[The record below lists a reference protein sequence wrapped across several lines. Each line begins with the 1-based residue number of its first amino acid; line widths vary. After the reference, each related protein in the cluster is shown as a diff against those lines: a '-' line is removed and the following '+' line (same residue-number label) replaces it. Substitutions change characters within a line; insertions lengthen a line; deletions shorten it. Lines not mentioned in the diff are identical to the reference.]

1 MGNKRLFSRRKV
13 MAGAAAATAGLTIW
27 SQRLSAQSGEVALGA
42 MVPITGPFNVS
53 GQQYHFSL
61 QMAQDE
67 INAKGGV
74 AGKKLKIV
82 FEDVKDSNSVAV
94 NAYLKV
100 VRDINPPMV
109 FLSSYTTQNLA
120 TEPEVTKAQIPGMY
134 AGGGD
139 AMHLKKNP
147 WLFRIRPA
155 DGLQAL
161 ALAKHATEG
170 LGKKKIGIIYVQ
182 NDFGQPGAVA
192 AEKIVKAAGAE
203 VVGMEAYAF
212 TDNDMSAQ
220 LQKLKNAGADCLIC
234 ISYGKDGALILKLL
248 KEMNIDLPVVTSSG
262 VMVPAARNLIA
273 PDELDEG
280 QRRDGRLPCA
290 RARTRRR
297 VLHQELQGP
306 LQNRPRSLRL
316 LLLRR
321 RLDHEAGDGQG
332 RHRSHQDPRRAET
345 DKGLQG
351 HHQRFRDRRAGQYGP
366 FARGFLDQARHP
378 RPGVHPH
385 HQRFMSVVT
394 GPLTTRSRSYAAAHA
409 GQGMVADKARR
420 HPERSEG
427 CHAVVS
433 GDEVVRFAQDDM
445 NSPLALAG

>member
-1 MGNKRLFSRRKV
+1 MGSKPLFGRRKV
-13 MAGAAAATAGLTIW
+13 MAGAAATAGITIW
-27 SQRLSAQSGEVALGA
+27 SQRLSAQSGEVAVGA

-61 QMAQDE
+61 QMVQDE

-100 VRDINPPMV
+100 VRDIDPPLV

-147 WLFRIRPA
+147 WLFRIRPH

-170 LGKKKIGIIYVQ
+170 MGKKKIGIIYVQ

-234 ISYGKDGALILKLL
+234 ISYGKDGALVLKLM
-248 KEMNIDLPVVTSSG
+248 KEMSIDLPVVISSG

-273 PDELDEG
+273 PDELAQR
-280 QRRDGRLPCA
+280 QRRDGRLPGPRA
-290 RARTRRR
+290 RARRRR
-297 VLHQELQGP
+297 LHQDLQGA
-306 LQNRPRSLRL
+306 LQGRPRSVRL

-321 RLDHEAGDGQG
+321 RLDHEAGHGQG
-332 RHRSHQDPRRAET
+332 RHRPHQDPRRAEGGE
-345 DKGLQG
+345 GLQG
-351 HHQRFRDRRAGQYGP
+351 RHQRLHHRRAGQHGP
-366 FARGFLDQARHP
+366 FAGGVLDQARHA
-378 RPGVHPH
+378 RAGVHPH
-385 HQRFMSVVT
+385 HHGVT
-394 GPLTTRSRSYAAAHA
+394 FKAIPRPSPSPSPPLKRLHGR
-409 GQGMVADKARR
+409 V
-420 HPERSEG
+420 SEG
-427 CHAVVS
+427 EDLRRAS
-433 GDEVVRFAQDDM
+433 TA
-445 NSPLALAG
+445 

>member
-1 MGNKRLFSRRKV
+1 MGNKRVFGRRKV
-13 MAGAAAATAGLTIW
+13 MAGAAAATGFTIW
-27 SQRLSAQSGEVALGA
+27 SQRLSAQSGEVAVGA

-61 QMAQDE
+61 QMVQDE

-100 VRDINPPMV
+100 VRDIDPPLI

-147 WLFRIRPA
+147 WLFRIRPH

-170 LGKKKIGIIYVQ
+170 LGKKKIGIIFVQ

-192 AEKIVKAAGAE
+192 AEKVVKAAGAE

-234 ISYGKDGALILKLL
+234 ISYGKDGALVLKLM
-248 KEMNIDLPVVTSSG
+248 KEMGIDLPVVISSG

-273 PDELDEG
+273 PDELAHVNGVMDAYLAPERGPDVAAYIKTFKERFRVDPDPFGSCYSDGAWIMKQVMDKVGTDRAKIRDE
-280 QRRDGRLPCA
+280 
-290 RARTRRR
+290 
-297 VLHQELQGP
+297 
-306 LQNRPRSLRL
+306 LRL
-316 LLLRR
+316 VKDYKGVTNIFTTDDVGNMVHSLAVFSIKPGTR
-321 RLDHEAGDGQG
+321 
-332 RHRSHQDPRRAET
+332 DPVFIRTITA
-345 DKGLQG
+345 
-351 HHQRFRDRRAGQYGP
+351 
-366 FARGFLDQARHP
+366 
-378 RPGVHPH
+378 
-385 HQRFMSVVT
+385 
-394 GPLTTRSRSYAAAHA
+394 
-409 GQGMVADKARR
+409 
-420 HPERSEG
+420 
-427 CHAVVS
+427 
-433 GDEVVRFAQDDM
+433 
-445 NSPLALAG
+445 

>member
-1 MGNKRLFSRRKV
+1 MGNKGLFGRRKV
-13 MAGAAAATAGLTIW
+13 MAGAVATAGLTIW
-27 SQRLSAQSGEVALGA
+27 SQRLSAQSGEIAVGA

-100 VRDINPPMV
+100 VRDINPPLV

-120 TEPEVTKAQIPGMY
+120 TEPEVTKAQIPGFY

-139 AMHLKKNP
+139 AMHMKKNP

-161 ALAKHATEG
+161 ALAKYATEG

-192 AEKIVKAAGAE
+192 AEKIVKANGAE

-220 LQKLKNAGADCLIC
+220 LQKIKNADADCLIC
-234 ISYGKDGALILKLL
+234 ISYGKDGALVLKLL
-248 KEMNIDLPVVTSSG
+248 KEMNIALPVVVSSG

-273 PDELDEG
+273 PDEL
-280 QRRDGRLPCA
+280 A
-290 RARTRRR
+290 R
-297 VLHQELQGP
+297 
-306 LQNRPRSLRL
+306 
-316 LLLRR
+316 
-321 RLDHEAGDGQG
+321 
-332 RHRSHQDPRRAET
+332 
-345 DKGLQG
+345 
-351 HHQRFRDRRAGQYGP
+351 
-366 FARGFLDQARHP
+366 
-378 RPGVHPH
+378 
-385 HQRFMSVVT
+385 VT
-394 GPLTTRSRSYAAAHA
+394 GVMDAYLA
-409 GQGMVADKARR
+409 
-420 HPERSEG
+420 PERGPEVAAYIKNFTDRFKLEPDPFGSCYYDAAWILKQVMDKVG
-427 CHAVVS
+427 TDRGKIRDALKAVKDYKGVTNVFTT
-433 GDEVVRFAQDDM
+433 DELNNMVH
-445 NSPLALAG
+445 SLAVFSIKPGTRDPVFIRTINA

>member
-1 MGNKRLFSRRKV
+1 MGNKRLFGRRKV
-13 MAGAAAATAGLTIW
+13 MAGAAAATGLTIW
-27 SQRLSAQSGEVALGA
+27 SQRLSAQSGEVAVGA

-61 QMAQDE
+61 QMVQEE

-100 VRDINPPMV
+100 VRDIEPPLI

-147 WLFRIRPA
+147 WLFRIRPH

-234 ISYGKDGALILKLL
+234 ISYGKDGALVLKLL
-248 KEMNIDLPVVTSSG
+248 KEMSIDLPVVISSG

-273 PDELDEG
+273 PDEL
-280 QRRDGRLPCA
+280 A
-290 RARTRRR
+290 K
-297 VLHQELQGP
+297 V
-306 LQNRPRSLRL
+306 N
-316 LLLRR
+316 
-321 RLDHEAGDGQG
+321 
-332 RHRSHQDPRRAET
+332 
-345 DKGLQG
+345 
-351 HHQRFRDRRAGQYGP
+351 
-366 FARGFLDQARHP
+366 
-378 RPGVHPH
+378 GV
-385 HQRFMSVVT
+385 MDAY
-394 GPLTTRSRSYAAAHA
+394 LA
-409 GQGMVADKARR
+409 
-420 HPERSEG
+420 PERGPDVAAYIKTFKERFKVDPDPFGSCYYDGAWIMKQVMDKVGTDRTKIRDELKLVKDYKG
-427 CHAVVS
+427 VTNVFTTDELGNMVHSLAVFSIKPGTRDPVFI
-433 GDEVVRFAQDDM
+433 RTITA
-445 NSPLALAG
+445 

>member
-1 MGNKRLFSRRKV
+1 MGKKRLITRRTALSGMV
-13 MAGAAAATAGLTIW
+13 AGAGITIYAP
-27 SQRLSAQSGEVALGA
+27 RLSAQSGEIAIGA

-61 QMAQDE
+61 QMAQDD

-100 VRDINPPMV
+100 VRDINPPFI

-147 WLFRIRPA
+147 WLFRIRPF

-161 ALAKHATEG
+161 ALAKQATEG

-182 NDFGQPGAVA
+182 NDFGQPGAAA

-234 ISYGKDGALILKLL
+234 ISYGKDGALVLKLA
-248 KEMNIDLPVVTSSG
+248 KEMGLGLPIVVSSG
-262 VMVPAARNLIA
+262 VFVPAARNLIA
-273 PDELDEG
+273 PDELANVYGVMDADLSPQQGVAVADYAKRFKERFKIDPDPFG
-280 QRRDGRLPCA
+280 SCYYDGAMILKQVMDQVGPDRVKIRDGLKALKDYKGITNVFTTDADGNMVHSLAVFSIKPGTRDLVFM
-290 RARTRRR
+290 RTI
-297 VLHQELQGP
+297 
-306 LQNRPRSLRL
+306 
-316 LLLRR
+316 
-321 RLDHEAGDGQG
+321 
-332 RHRSHQDPRRAET
+332 
-345 DKGLQG
+345 
-351 HHQRFRDRRAGQYGP
+351 
-366 FARGFLDQARHP
+366 
-378 RPGVHPH
+378 
-385 HQRFMSVVT
+385 
-394 GPLTTRSRSYAAAHA
+394 
-409 GQGMVADKARR
+409 
-420 HPERSEG
+420 
-427 CHAVVS
+427 
-433 GDEVVRFAQDDM
+433 
-445 NSPLALAG
+445 SP

>member
-1 MGNKRLFSRRKV
+1 MGKKRLITRRTALSGMV
-13 MAGAAAATAGLTIW
+13 AGAGITIYAP
-27 SQRLSAQSGEVALGA
+27 RLSAQSGEIAVGA

-94 NAYLKV
+94 NAFLKV
-100 VRDINPPMV
+100 VRDITPPFI

-120 TEPEVTKAQIPGMY
+120 SEPEVTKAQIPCMY

-139 AMHLKKNP
+139 AVHLKKNP
-147 WLFRIRPA
+147 WLFRIRPY

-161 ALAKHATEG
+161 ALAKQATEG

-220 LQKLKNAGADCLIC
+220 LQKLKSAGADCLIC
-234 ISYGKDGALILKLL
+234 ISYGKDGALVLKLA
-248 KEMNIDLPVVTSSG
+248 KEMGIGLPVVISSG

-273 PDELDEG
+273 PDELANVYGVMDA
-280 QRRDGRLPCA
+280 DL
-290 RARTRRR
+290 
-297 VLHQELQGP
+297 
-306 LQNRPRSLRL
+306 
-316 LLLRR
+316 
-321 RLDHEAGDGQG
+321 GD
-332 RHRSHQDPRRAET
+332 
-345 DKGLQG
+345 
-351 HHQRFRDRRAGQYGP
+351 
-366 FARGFLDQARHP
+366 ARGPA
-378 RPGVHPH
+378 
-385 HQRFMSVVT
+385 
-394 GPLTTRSRSYAAAHA
+394 
-409 GQGMVADKARR
+409 VADYTKRFK
-420 HPERSEG
+420 ERFKIDADPFGSCYYDGAMILKQVMDKVGPDRMKIRDELKMVKDYKG
-427 CHAVVS
+427 VTNVFTTDADGNMVHSLAVFSIKPGTRDLVFT
-433 GDEVVRFAQDDM
+433 RTI
-445 NSPLALAG
+445 SP

>member
-1 MGNKRLFSRRKV
+1 MTSKRLFGRRTV
-13 MAGAAAATAGLTIW
+13 MAGAAATAGITIW
-27 SQRLSAQSGEVALGA
+27 SQRLSAQSGEVAVGA

-53 GQQYHFSL
+53 GQQYHYSL

-100 VRDINPPMV
+100 VRDINPPLV

-120 TEPEVTKAQIPGMY
+120 TEPEVTKAQIPGFY

-139 AMHLKKNP
+139 AMHKKKNP

-155 DGLQAL
+155 DGIQAL
-161 ALAKHATEG
+161 ALAKHATQG

-192 AEKIVKAAGAE
+192 AEKIVKDSGAE

-248 KEMNIDLPVVTSSG
+248 KEMGIDIPVVISSG

-273 PDELDEG
+273 PDELAKVNGVMDAYLSSDRGPEVATYIKSFKDRFKLEPDPFG
-280 QRRDGRLPCA
+280 SCYYDAAWIMKQVMDKVGTDRAKVRDGIKAIKGYKGVTNTFTTDEDGNMVHSLAVFSIKPGTRDPVFI
-290 RARTRRR
+290 RTI
-297 VLHQELQGP
+297 
-306 LQNRPRSLRL
+306 
-316 LLLRR
+316 
-321 RLDHEAGDGQG
+321 EA
-332 RHRSHQDPRRAET
+332 
-345 DKGLQG
+345 
-351 HHQRFRDRRAGQYGP
+351 
-366 FARGFLDQARHP
+366 
-378 RPGVHPH
+378 
-385 HQRFMSVVT
+385 
-394 GPLTTRSRSYAAAHA
+394 
-409 GQGMVADKARR
+409 
-420 HPERSEG
+420 
-427 CHAVVS
+427 
-433 GDEVVRFAQDDM
+433 
-445 NSPLALAG
+445 

>member
-1 MGNKRLFSRRKV
+1 MGKKRLITRRTALSGMV
-13 MAGAAAATAGLTIW
+13 VGAGITIYAP
-27 SQRLSAQSGEVALGA
+27 RLSAQSGEIAVGA

-94 NAYLKV
+94 NAFLKV
-100 VRDINPPMV
+100 VRDITPPFI

-120 TEPEVTKAQIPGMY
+120 TEPEVTKAQIPCMY

-139 AMHLKKNP
+139 AVHLKKNP
-147 WLFRIRPA
+147 WLFRIRPY

-161 ALAKHATEG
+161 ALAKQATEG

-220 LQKLKNAGADCLIC
+220 LQKLKTAGADCLIC
-234 ISYGKDGALILKLL
+234 ISYGKDGALVLKLA
-248 KEMNIDLPVVTSSG
+248 KEMGIGLPVVISSG

-273 PDELDEG
+273 PDELTNVNGVMDA
-280 QRRDGRLPCA
+280 DL
-290 RARTRRR
+290 
-297 VLHQELQGP
+297 
-306 LQNRPRSLRL
+306 
-316 LLLRR
+316 
-321 RLDHEAGDGQG
+321 GD
-332 RHRSHQDPRRAET
+332 
-345 DKGLQG
+345 
-351 HHQRFRDRRAGQYGP
+351 
-366 FARGFLDQARHP
+366 ARGPAVTDYTKRFKDRFKVEADPFGSCYYDGAMILKQVMDKVGPDRVKIRDELKMVKDYKGVTNVFTTDADGNMVHSLAVFSVK
-378 RPGVHPH
+378 PG
-385 HQRFMSVVT
+385 
-394 GPLTTRSRSYAAAHA
+394 TR
-409 GQGMVADKARR
+409 D
-420 HPERSEG
+420 
-427 CHAVVS
+427 
-433 GDEVVRFAQDDM
+433 
-445 NSPLALAG
+445 LAFIRTIAP

>member
-1 MGNKRLFSRRKV
+1 
-13 MAGAAAATAGLTIW
+13 LTIW
-27 SQRLSAQSGEVALGA
+27 SQRLSAQSGEIAVGA

-100 VRDINPPMV
+100 VRDINPPLV

-120 TEPEVTKAQIPGMY
+120 TEPEVTKAQIPGFY

-139 AMHLKKNP
+139 AMHMKKNP

-161 ALAKHATEG
+161 ALARYATEG

-192 AEKIVKAAGAE
+192 AEKIVKANGAE

-220 LQKLKNAGADCLIC
+220 LQKIKNAGADCLIC
-234 ISYGKDGALILKLL
+234 ISYGKDGALVLKLL
-248 KEMNIDLPVVTSSG
+248 KEMKIDFPVVVSSG

-273 PDELDEG
+273 PDEL
-280 QRRDGRLPCA
+280 A
-290 RARTRRR
+290 R
-297 VLHQELQGP
+297 
-306 LQNRPRSLRL
+306 
-316 LLLRR
+316 
-321 RLDHEAGDGQG
+321 
-332 RHRSHQDPRRAET
+332 
-345 DKGLQG
+345 
-351 HHQRFRDRRAGQYGP
+351 
-366 FARGFLDQARHP
+366 
-378 RPGVHPH
+378 
-385 HQRFMSVVT
+385 VT
-394 GPLTTRSRSYAAAHA
+394 GVMDAYLA
-409 GQGMVADKARR
+409 
-420 HPERSEG
+420 PERGPEVAAYIKNFKDRFKLEPDPFGSCYYDAAWILKQVLDKVGPDRAKIRDALKTVKDYKGVTNVFTTDELG
-427 CHAVVS
+427 NMVHSLAVFSIKPGTRDPVFIRTIS
-433 GDEVVRFAQDDM
+433 A
-445 NSPLALAG
+445 

>member
-1 MGNKRLFSRRKV
+1 MGKKQLITRRTAFTGIV
-13 MAGAAAATAGLTIW
+13 AGAGITIYAP
-27 SQRLSAQSGEVALGA
+27 RLSAQSGEIAVGA

-100 VRDINPPMV
+100 VRDINPPFV

-139 AMHLKKNP
+139 AMHVKKNP
-147 WLFRIRPA
+147 WLFRIRPY

-161 ALAKHATEG
+161 ALAKQATEG

-192 AEKIVKAAGAE
+192 AEKIIKAAGAE
-203 VVGMEAYAF
+203 VVGLEAYAF

-220 LQKLKNAGADCLIC
+220 LQKLKKAGADCLIC
-234 ISYGKDGALILKLL
+234 ISYGKDGALVLKLA
-248 KEMNIDLPVVTSSG
+248 KEMAIGLPVVISSG
-262 VMVPAARNLIA
+262 VFVPAARNLIA
-273 PDELDEG
+273 PDELVNVYGVMDADLSPE
-280 QRRDGRLPCA
+280 R
-290 RARTRRR
+290 
-297 VLHQELQGP
+297 GP
-306 LQNRPRSLRL
+306 
-316 LLLRR
+316 
-321 RLDHEAGDGQG
+321 A
-332 RHRSHQDPRRAET
+332 
-345 DKGLQG
+345 
-351 HHQRFRDRRAGQYGP
+351 
-366 FARGFLDQARHP
+366 
-378 RPGVHPH
+378 
-385 HQRFMSVVT
+385 
-394 GPLTTRSRSYAAAHA
+394 
-409 GQGMVADKARR
+409 VADYVKRFK
-420 HPERSEG
+420 ERFKVDADPFGSCYYDGAMILKQVLDKVGPDRVKIRDELKVLKG
-427 CHAVVS
+427 YKGVTNVFTTDADGNMVHSLAVFSIKPGTRDAVFMRTIS
-433 GDEVVRFAQDDM
+433 A
-445 NSPLALAG
+445 

>member
-1 MGNKRLFSRRKV
+1 MGKKQLITRRTALTG
-13 MAGAAAATAGLTIW
+13 MAAGAGITIYTP
-27 SQRLSAQSGEVALGA
+27 RLSAQAGEVAVGA

-100 VRDINPPMV
+100 VRDLSPPFI

-120 TEPEVTKAQIPGMY
+120 TEPEVTKAMIPGMY

-139 AMHLKKNP
+139 AMHVKKNP
-147 WLFRIRPA
+147 WLFRIRPH

-170 LGKKKIGIIYVQ
+170 MGKKKIGIIYVQ

-192 AEKIVKAAGAE
+192 AEKVVKAAGAQ

-248 KEMNIDLPVVTSSG
+248 KEMNIDIPVVISSG

-273 PDELDEG
+273 PDEL
-280 QRRDGRLPCA
+280 A
-290 RARTRRR
+290 K
-297 VLHQELQGP
+297 V
-306 LQNRPRSLRL
+306 N
-316 LLLRR
+316 
-321 RLDHEAGDGQG
+321 
-332 RHRSHQDPRRAET
+332 
-345 DKGLQG
+345 
-351 HHQRFRDRRAGQYGP
+351 
-366 FARGFLDQARHP
+366 
-378 RPGVHPH
+378 GV
-385 HQRFMSVVT
+385 MDAY
-394 GPLTTRSRSYAAAHA
+394 LA
-409 GQGMVADKARR
+409 
-420 HPERSEG
+420 PERGPDVAAYIKNFKDRFKIDPDPFGSCYYDGAWIIKQVMDKVGTDRTKIRDELRTVKDFKG
-427 CHAVVS
+427 VTNVFSTDELGNMVHSLAVFSIKPGTRDPVFI
-433 GDEVVRFAQDDM
+433 RTITA
-445 NSPLALAG
+445 

>member
-1 MGNKRLFSRRKV
+1 MGSKHLFGRRKV
-13 MAGAAAATAGLTIW
+13 MAGAAATAGMTIW
-27 SQRLSAQSGEVALGA
+27 SQRLSAQSGEVAVGA

-100 VRDINPPMV
+100 VRDINPPLV

-147 WLFRIRPA
+147 WLFRIRPH

-234 ISYGKDGALILKLL
+234 ISYGKDGALVLKLL
-248 KEMNIDLPVVTSSG
+248 KEMSIDLPVVISSG

-273 PDELDEG
+273 PDELAQG
-280 QRRDGRLPCA
+280 QRRDGRLSGA
-290 RARTRRR
+290 RARPRRR
-297 VLHQELQGP
+297 RLHQELQGP
-306 LQNRPRSLRL
+306 LQGRPRSLRL

-332 RHRSHQDPRRAET
+332 RHRPHQDPRRAEGGE
-345 DKGLQG
+345 GLQG
-351 HHQRFRDRRAGQYGP
+351 RHQRLHDRRAGQHGP
-366 FARGFLDQARHP
+366 FAGGVLDQARHP

-385 HQRFMSVVT
+385 HHR
-394 GPLTTRSRSYAAAHA
+394 LT
-409 GQGMVADKARR
+409 
-420 HPERSEG
+420 
-427 CHAVVS
+427 
-433 GDEVVRFAQDDM
+433 
-445 NSPLALAG
+445 

>member
-1 MGNKRLFSRRKV
+1 MGNKRLFGRRKV
-13 MAGAAAATAGLTIW
+13 MAGAAATAGLTIW
-27 SQRLSAQSGEVALGA
+27 SQRLSAQSGEIAVGA

-100 VRDINPPMV
+100 VRDINPPLV

-120 TEPEVTKAQIPGMY
+120 TEPEVTKAQIPGFY

-139 AMHLKKNP
+139 AMHMKKNP

-161 ALAKHATEG
+161 ALARYATEG

-192 AEKIVKAAGAE
+192 AEKIVKANGAE

-220 LQKLKNAGADCLIC
+220 LQKIKNAGADCLIC
-234 ISYGKDGALILKLL
+234 ISYGKDGALVLKLL
-248 KEMNIDLPVVTSSG
+248 KEMKIDFPVVVSSG

-273 PDELDEG
+273 PDEL
-280 QRRDGRLPCA
+280 A
-290 RARTRRR
+290 R
-297 VLHQELQGP
+297 
-306 LQNRPRSLRL
+306 
-316 LLLRR
+316 
-321 RLDHEAGDGQG
+321 
-332 RHRSHQDPRRAET
+332 
-345 DKGLQG
+345 
-351 HHQRFRDRRAGQYGP
+351 
-366 FARGFLDQARHP
+366 
-378 RPGVHPH
+378 
-385 HQRFMSVVT
+385 VT
-394 GPLTTRSRSYAAAHA
+394 GVMDAYLA
-409 GQGMVADKARR
+409 
-420 HPERSEG
+420 PERGPEVAAYIKNFKDRFKLEPDPFGSCYYDAAWILKQVLDKVGPDRAKIRDALKTVKDYKGVTNVFTTDELG
-427 CHAVVS
+427 NMVHSLAVFSIKPGTRDPVFIRTIS
-433 GDEVVRFAQDDM
+433 A
-445 NSPLALAG
+445 

>member
-1 MGNKRLFSRRKV
+1 MGNKRLFGRRKV
-13 MAGAAAATAGLTIW
+13 ISGAAAATAGLTIW
-27 SQRLSAQSGEVALGA
+27 SQRVSAQSGEVALGA

-67 INAKGGV
+67 INSKGGV

-262 VMVPAARNLIA
+262 VMVPAARTLIA
-273 PDELDEG
+273 PDEL
-280 QRRDGRLPCA
+280 
-290 RARTRRR
+290 TR
-297 VLHQELQGP
+297 V
-306 LQNRPRSLRL
+306 N
-316 LLLRR
+316 
-321 RLDHEAGDGQG
+321 
-332 RHRSHQDPRRAET
+332 
-345 DKGLQG
+345 
-351 HHQRFRDRRAGQYGP
+351 
-366 FARGFLDQARHP
+366 
-378 RPGVHPH
+378 GV
-385 HQRFMSVVT
+385 MDAY
-394 GPLTTRSRSYAAAHA
+394 LA
-409 GQGMVADKARR
+409 
-420 HPERSEG
+420 PERGPDVASYIKNFKDRFKIDPDPFGSCYYDGAWIMKQVMDKVGTDRIKIRDELKLIKDYKG
-427 CHAVVS
+427 ITNVFATDELGNMVHSLAVFSIKPGTRDPVFIRTINAS
-433 GDEVVRFAQDDM
+433 
-445 NSPLALAG
+445 

>member
-1 MGNKRLFSRRKV
+1 MENKRLFSRRKV
-13 MAGAAAATAGLTIW
+13 LAGAAAATAGLTIW

-67 INAKGGV
+67 INSKGGI

-109 FLSSYTTQNLA
+109 F
-120 TEPEVTKAQIPGMY
+120 PGMY

-220 LQKLKNAGADCLIC
+220 LQKLKNAGAECLIC

-248 KEMNIDLPVVTSSG
+248 KEMNIDLPVVASSG
-262 VMVPAARNLIA
+262 VMVPAARTLIA
-273 PDELDEG
+273 PDEL
-280 QRRDGRLPCA
+280 
-290 RARTRRR
+290 
-297 VLHQELQGP
+297 HQDLQGA
-306 LQNRPRSLRL
+306 LQDRS
-316 LLLRR
+316 
-321 RLDHEAGDGQG
+321 
-332 RHRSHQDPRRAET
+332 
-345 DKGLQG
+345 
-351 HHQRFRDRRAGQYGP
+351 
-366 FARGFLDQARHP
+366 
-378 RPGVHPH
+378 
-385 HQRFMSVVT
+385 
-394 GPLTTRSRSYAAAHA
+394 
-409 GQGMVADKARR
+409 
-420 HPERSEG
+420 
-427 CHAVVS
+427 
-433 GDEVVRFAQDDM
+433 
-445 NSPLALAG
+445 

>member
-1 MGNKRLFSRRKV
+1 MGNKRLFGRRKV
-13 MAGAAAATAGLTIW
+13 MAGAAAATGLTIW
-27 SQRLSAQSGEVALGA
+27 SQRLSAQSGEVAVGA

-61 QMAQDE
+61 QMVQDE

-74 AGKKLKIV
+74 AGKKLKFV

-100 VRDINPPMV
+100 VRDIDPPLV

-147 WLFRIRPA
+147 WLFRIRPH

-170 LGKKKIGIIYVQ
+170 MGKKKIGIIYVQ

-192 AEKIVKAAGAE
+192 AEKVIKAAGAE

-234 ISYGKDGALILKLL
+234 ISYGKDGALVLKLM
-248 KEMNIDLPVVTSSG
+248 KEMGIDLPVVISSG

-273 PDELDEG
+273 PDEPAHVNGVKDETKISPDAYHFD
-280 QRRDGRLPCA
+280 QL
-290 RARTRRR
+290 
-297 VLHQELQGP
+297 
-306 LQNRPRSLRL
+306 
-316 LLLRR
+316 
-321 RLDHEAGDGQG
+321 
-332 RHRSHQDPRRAET
+332 
-345 DKGLQG
+345 
-351 HHQRFRDRRAGQYGP
+351 
-366 FARGFLDQARHP
+366 FLD
-378 RPGVHPH
+378 RPGNDAIQVNLLHNYQTNLGLYDGWH
-385 HQRFMSVVT
+385 AYFKKHQPRMLITWGTNDVFFPVPGAKAYLRDLPKAELHLIET
-394 GPLTTRSRSYAAAHA
+394 GHFALEDNCAFIA
-409 GQGMVADKARR
+409 
-420 HPERSEG
+420 ERIKKF
-427 CHAVVS
+427 
-433 GDEVVRFAQDDM
+433 FA
-445 NSPLALAG
+445 